1 MPSESQVALMAYQLK
16 MMKKILFAL
25 FTLISIAAL
34 AQQSSSEQPRG
45 NGRITGIVMDS
56 LDNVPVQFATVALNN
71 LITNKP
77 IDGTVADEKGKF
89 TLVKVPNGQFDVVIS
104 FVGYTTKTFRVNITD
119 KNDDINLG
127 TIKFSFGAEFLQDVV
142 VEGQRNIME
151 EKVDRTVYN
160 AEQDKTAAGGDAS
173 DVLRRVPMLSVDL
186 DGNVSM
192 RGNSNVRV
200 LINNKPSTIMA
211 SSIADALKQIPAD
224 QIKSVEVITSPSA
237 KYDAEGS
244 SGIINIIT
252 KKNTLQGLTLNIDAG
267 AGLRGSNLGLN
278 GNYRKGKM
286 GFSLGG
292 FGRYGYNVKGEF
304 ENIQTRE
311 IRDANDAPVG
321 NTYNAQS
328 ANTLRRDLFGRY
340 QFGWDY
346 DINKNNNISASIRYG
361 ARNGWN
367 YQNNLITRTTD
378 QVGAESQTLKQVDS
392 KDLSGT
398 VDVNLDYTHYFAK
411 PQREFS
417 LLAMIS
423 RNDRTNNFT
432 TVTEEPTLLGTR
444 NDNKSYNQEVTLQ
457 ADYQTPIGTTQ
468 LVEVGGKNI
477 SRTVSSDYAYFTLN
491 TSTGEYEPN
500 STVVAPPNV
509 FNYNQNVSAGYLSYT
524 YNSKGKYSFKAGG
537 RYEYTS
543 ITANFENTSAE
554 TDDVSNIPAYGTF
567 VPSVN
572 ISRKLKAGNT
582 LKAAYNKRI
591 QRPSIQFLN
600 PNEQWSNGNPL
611 MVTKGNPTL
620 DPEFTDNYEIS
631 YNTFVKGTTL
641 NFAGFFRNTTGAI
654 QSIRT
659 AKGDTLYTTYAN
671 IGKEQAFGLNF
682 FGNIAIGKKFS
693 LNGGVDSYYTI
704 LDNGKTGDQN
714 IQNSGWVFSGRLFG
728 NYNLKNGWGLQF
740 FGHARGRQVNLQGY
754 QGAFRM
760 YSLGVRK
767 EFNNKKGS
775 IGFGLENFLQNGLTI
790 KGQTISRTFNNSL
803 DKSAG
808 YTDLTSN
815 NINVMKNL
823 SFRVNVSYRIGKMSF
838 DQQPRRKRSVNN
850 DDLKEGGDGGN
861 GGGGM
866 DQQQGGGG
874 SGQRGNGG
882 QRNGQ
887 QVTGKP
893 GTAPTTAEPAKEDNS
908 KKGKKKKTSGN

>member
-1 MPSESQVALMAYQLK
+1 
-16 MMKKILFAL
+16 MKKNLLLAL
-25 FTLISIAAL
+25 FTLISAALL
-34 AQQSSSEQPRG
+34 AQQPELPKG
-45 NGRITGIVMDS
+45 NGKISGIVMDS

-71 LITNKP
+71 PATNKP
-77 IDGTVADEKGKF
+77 IDGTVADENGKF
-89 TLVKVPNGQFDVVIS
+89 TLAKVPNGQFDVVIS

-119 KNDDINLG
+119 KNDDVNLG
-127 TIKFSFGAEFLQDVV
+127 TIKFSFGAEFLNDVV
-142 VEGQRNIME
+142 VEAQRSIME
-151 EKVDRTVYN
+151 ERVDRTVYN
-160 AEQDKTAAGGDAS
+160 ADQDKTTAGGDAS

-192 RGNSNVRV
+192 RGNSNVQV

-292 FGRYGYNVKGEF
+292 FGRAGYNVVGSF
-304 ENIQTRE
+304 ESNQVRTGSDIDGDFQTINVQTAE
-311 IRDANDAPVG
+311 
-321 NTYNAQS
+321 
-328 ANTLRRDLFGRY
+328 TLRRDLFGRY

-346 DINKNNNISASIRYG
+346 DINKNNNISASVRYG
-361 ARNGWN
+361 MRNGWN
-367 YQNNLITRTTD
+367 FQNDLTTNTTD
-378 QVGAESQTLKQVDS
+378 RFGVESQTIRQADT

-398 VDVNLDYTHYFAK
+398 VDVNLDYTRYFSK

-417 LLAMIS
+417 VLAMLS
-423 RNDRTNNFT
+423 RNDRTNNFIT
-432 TVTEEPTLLGTR
+432 MTEEPTVSGTR
-444 NDNKSYNQEVTLQ
+444 NDNESYNQEVTFQ
-457 ADYQTPIGTTQ
+457 ADYQTPISPTQ

-500 STVVAPPNV
+500 STIVAPPNV

-524 YNSKGKYSFKAGG
+524 YNSKSKYSFKAGG

-543 ITANFENTSAE
+543 INANFENTS

-567 VPSVN
+567 VPSINV
-572 ISRKLKAGNT
+572 SRKLKAGNT

-600 PNEQWSNGNPL
+600 PNEQWSNGNSL
-611 MVTKGNPTL
+611 LVTKGNPTL
-620 DPEFTDNYEIS
+620 DPEFTDNYELS
-631 YNTFVKGTTL
+631 YSTYIKGTTL
-641 NFAGFFRNTTGAI
+641 NFSGFFRNTTGAI

-659 AKGDTLYTTYAN
+659 SRGDTLFTTYAN
-671 IGKEQAFGLNF
+671 IGQEQAYGLNF
-682 FGNIAIGKKFS
+682 FGNVNIGSKFT
-693 LNGGVDSYYTI
+693 LNGGIDSYYTV
-704 LDNGKTGDQN
+704 LDNNKPGVEN
-714 IQNSGWVFSGRLFG
+714 IQNSGWVVSGRLFG
-728 NYNLKNGWGLQF
+728 NYALKNGWGLQF
-740 FGHARGRQVNLQGY
+740 FTHARGRQVSLQGY

-760 YSLGVRK
+760 YNLGVRK

-775 IGFGLENFLQNGLTI
+775 FGFGLENFLQTGLTI
-790 KGQTISRTFNNSL
+790 KGQTISRTYDPNYELNGFSTTLVQNN
-803 DKSAG
+803 K
-808 YTDLTSN
+808 
-815 NINVMKNL
+815 NVMKNL
-823 SFRVNVSYRIGKMSF
+823 SFRFNVSYRIGKMSF
-838 DQQPRRKRSVNN
+838 DQQPKRKRSVNN
-850 DDLKEGGDGGN
+850 DDLKEGGDGNN

-874 SGQRGNGG
+874 NQRQGNTPQRGNGG
-882 QRNGQ
+882 QQMN
-887 QVTGKP
+887 GKP
-893 GTAPTTAEPAKEDNS
+893 GATTTNTTTTPTKPVDE
-908 KKGKKKKTSGN
+908 KKTKKKKKSGN

>member
-1 MPSESQVALMAYQLK
+1 LSSTSQAIEHACTK
-16 MMKKILFAL
+16 NMKKSILFGL
-25 FTLISIAAL
+25 FTLISAAL
-34 AQQSSSEQPRG
+34 MAQQPEVLKG
-45 NGRITGIVMDS
+45 NGKITGIVMDS

-71 LITNKP
+71 PATNKP

-104 FVGYTTKTFRVNITD
+104 FVGYTTKTFRVNLTD
-119 KNDDINLG
+119 KNDDVNLG
-127 TIKFSFGAEFLQDVV
+127 TIKFSFGAEFLNDVV

-292 FGRYGYNVKGEF
+292 FGRAGYNVVGSF
-304 ENIQTRE
+304 ENDQTRTGAD
-311 IRDANDAPVG
+311 IDGDFTTFNNQTA
-321 NTYNAQS
+321 S
-328 ANTLRRDLFGRY
+328 TLRRDLFGRY

-346 DINKNNNISASIRYG
+346 DINKNNNISASVRYG
-361 ARNGWN
+361 VRNGWN
-367 YQNNLITRTTD
+367 FQNDLTTNSVD
-378 QVGAESQTLKQVDS
+378 RFGAESQRVQQVET

-398 VDVNLDYTHYFAK
+398 VDVNLDYTRYFGK

-417 LLAMIS
+417 MMAMLS
-423 RNDRTNNFT
+423 RNNRTNDFT
-432 TVTEEPTLLGTR
+432 NETELPTVSGNR
-444 NDNKSYNQEVTLQ
+444 NENKSYNEELTIQ

-468 LVEVGGKNI
+468 LVELGGKNI
-477 SRTVSSDYAYFTLN
+477 LRTVSSDFESFILN
-491 TSTGEYEPN
+491 TSNGQYEP
-500 STVVAPPNV
+500 VVGDGSLSNI
-509 FNYNQNVSAGYLSYT
+509 FNYNQNVTAGYLSYT
-524 YNSKGKYSFKAGG
+524 YNSKGRYSFKAGG
-537 RYEYTS
+537 RYEYTTIS
-543 ITANFENTSAE
+543 ANFDNPTSE
-554 TDDVSNIPAYGTF
+554 TDDVSSIPSYGTL

-572 ISRKLKAGNT
+572 LSRKMSKGST
-582 LKAAYNKRI
+582 LKAAYNRRI

-600 PNEQWSNGNPL
+600 PNIQNPNQL
-611 MVTKGNPTL
+611 MVTKGNPNL
-620 DPEFTDNYEIS
+620 EPEFTDNYELT

-641 NFAGFFRNTTGAI
+641 NFSSFFRNTTGAI
-654 QSIRT
+654 QAVRT
-659 AKGDTLYTTYAN
+659 PDGDILYTTYEN
-671 IGKEQAFGLNF
+671 IGKEQAYGLNF
-682 FGNIAIGKKFS
+682 FGNVPVGKKIS
-693 LNGGVDSYYTI
+693 INGGVDSYYAV
-704 LDNGKTGDQN
+704 LNNNLADNAN
-714 IQNSGWVFSGRLFG
+714 VQNSGWVFSGRLFG
-728 NYNLKNGWGLQF
+728 NYNIKNGWGLQF
-740 FGHARGRQVNLQGY
+740 FSHFRGRQVSLQGY
-754 QGAFRM
+754 QGGFRM

-775 IGFGLENFLQNGLTI
+775 IGFGAENFLQNGLTI
-790 KGQTISRTFNNSL
+790 KGETITRMYDPNFEMNGYRTTLTQNN
-803 DKSAG
+803 
-808 YTDLTSN
+808 T
-815 NINVMKNL
+815 NVMKNL

-850 DDLKEGGDGGN
+850 DDLKEGGDGN

-866 DQQQGGGG
+866 EQQQGGGG
-874 SGQRGNGG
+874 N
-882 QRNGQ
+882 QRNGTTPQ
-887 QVTGKP
+887 RTGGTQMNGKTGATP
-893 GTAPTTAEPAKEDNS
+893 GTTTTPEKTPED
-908 KKGKKKKTSGN
+908 KKTRKKKKSGN